1 MRLHNRLGN
10 TAGMLLMLALPAQA
24 VFAASF
30 ANGARAYDSGDYQT
44 AFTEWHALAKA
55 GDPAA
60 QIAIASLY
68 SGGTGRPID
77 LAMAASWYRRAAEQ
91 GDAVAQMNLG
101 EMYENGWGVTRNK
114 RKAYIWYHRAAIL
127 GRDWAAEQ
135 RDKLAKNMAAEAL
148 ADARERLRNTQ

>member
-1 MRLHNRLGN
+1 MRGRGIALGV
-10 TAGMLLMLALPAQA
+10 LLILAIPARA
-24 VFAASF
+24 DFAD
-30 ANGARAYDSGDYQT
+30 GARAYDSGDYQT

-68 SGGTGRPID
+68 SGGTGRPIN

-101 EMYENGWGVTRNK
+101 EMYENGWGVKRNK

-135 RDKLAKNMAAEAL
+135 RDRLVKMMSDAELLA
-148 ADARERLRNTQ
+148 ARAQNEKSRQKK